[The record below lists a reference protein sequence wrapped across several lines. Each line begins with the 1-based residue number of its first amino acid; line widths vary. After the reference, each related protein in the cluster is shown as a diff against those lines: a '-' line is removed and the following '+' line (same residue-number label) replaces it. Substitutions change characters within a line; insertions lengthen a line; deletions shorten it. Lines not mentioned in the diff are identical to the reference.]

1 VARCT
6 GGFSPWTVYTGY
18 DTPGHAKTYVQYLTG
33 AKGPS
38 GGGGSGGYGGGGG
51 GTAARPAPKPKTPY
65 DKLQNSL
72 GYLGLEVDAGVL
84 TQTQGDNAII
94 RAVNKA
100 LPNLTGSN
108 KLRAM
113 ANKRQAQQ
121 DLRSLP
127 KPPKPVKQHVDTSI
141 DNPWLQTWIQHQQ
154 DLMDAGLL
162 DPIVGRDNIA
172 NVLDQFSHGKGVSE
186 HDRLS
191 AIAQA
196 RDLRFQNLYAI
207 HPELENPAAP
217 TIPGYD
223 KAQADLALAGL
234 TKTTGD
240 DLAALNTLKD
250 IDTGQ
255 LNDAVAKGDNAGIVQ
270 WANELKG
277 VQDSIDNL
285 DSTIDNTNALL
296 QQQIDVEK
304 ERSAQL
310 ERALAVAQSEER
322 TLGRSLANQLGLT
335 FGIRAGMGKL
345 LPTVGASQ

>member
-1 VARCT
+1 MIA
-6 GGFSPWTVYTGY
+6 
-18 DTPGHAKTYVQYLTG
+18 DLTPQ
-33 AKGPS
+33 
-38 GGGGSGGYGGGGG
+38 
-51 GTAARPAPKPKTPY
+51 
-65 DKLQNSL
+65 
-72 GYLGLEVDAGVL
+72 
-84 TQTQGDNAII
+84 
-94 RAVNKA
+94 
-100 LPNLTGSN
+100 
-108 KLRAM
+108 
-113 ANKRQAQQ
+113 
-121 DLRSLP
+121 
-127 KPPKPVKQHVDTSI
+127 
-141 DNPWLQTWIQHQQ
+141 
-154 DLMDAGLL
+154 
-162 DPIVGRDNIA
+162 
-172 NVLDQFSHGKGVSE
+172 
-186 HDRLS
+186 
-191 AIAQA
+191 
-196 RDLRFQNLYAI
+196 
-207 HPELENPAAP
+207 P

-335 FGIRAGMGKL
+335 FGIRAGMGQA
-345 LPTVGASQ
+345 PADGRGFAVRGGE

>member
-1 VARCT
+1 
-6 GGFSPWTVYTGY
+6 
-18 DTPGHAKTYVQYLTG
+18 
-33 AKGPS
+33 
-38 GGGGSGGYGGGGG
+38 
-51 GTAARPAPKPKTPY
+51 
-65 DKLQNSL
+65 
-72 GYLGLEVDAGVL
+72 
-84 TQTQGDNAII
+84 
-94 RAVNKA
+94 
-100 LPNLTGSN
+100 
-108 KLRAM
+108 
-113 ANKRQAQQ
+113 
-121 DLRSLP
+121 
-127 KPPKPVKQHVDTSI
+127 
-141 DNPWLQTWIQHQQ
+141 
-154 DLMDAGLL
+154 MDAGEL
-162 DPIVGRDNIA
+162 DPSSGA
-172 NVLDQFSHGKGVSE
+172 TTSPTSSTSSHGKGVSE

-196 RDLRFQNLYAI
+196 RRPALPEPDRRA
-207 HPELENPAAP
+207 HPGSP

-250 IDTGQ
+250 IDTSQ

-345 LPTVGASQ
+345 LPTVGAAQ